1 MAALVSP
8 ALAQT
13 SFTDGAALATRAV
26 DAAKELRTHLAELAK
41 AGARPDF
48 SKPPASELFGR
59 IYDMNALAALP
70 PPAPNEISW
79 LLNWSAAGGG
89 IVKAILTFGITPPAG
104 PSDQAAIERNLVDYE
119 DQQAVAS
126 SFLIRITAR
135 EMQVLSLFMAQLPE
149 DQRTPI
155 RQEGFDTAR
164 AGATKVL
171 SGALITL
178 ASDLKT
184 ANARMLSAAI
194 RDTGDVWVQNLF
206 AKDRPEIMREIG
218 LRRKKLRTGRRKRI
232 SPRSAPRRRRRSSG
246 SPSPPSWRAW
256 TPVQNHAD
264 GDLSAAA
271 EKYFDDEGV
280 SFCNNRSPGDD
291 NDTFVTRSRSF
302 RLARLRRKT
311 RARAKSGVVPL

>member
-1 MAALVSP
+1 MAAIRALLLMAALVSP

-155 RQEGFDTAR
+155 RQEGFDRAR

-218 LRRKKLRTGRRKRI
+218 TAQKEVKDGETKKNLAAFG
-232 SPRSAPRRRRRSSG
+232 A
-246 SPSPPSWRAW
+246 A
-256 TPVQNHAD
+256 
-264 GDLSAAA
+264 LAAA
-271 EKYFDDEGV
+271 K
-280 SFCNNRSPGDD
+280 
-291 NDTFVTRSRSF
+291 
-302 RLARLRRKT
+302 
-311 RARAKSGVVPL
+311 

>member
-1 MAALVSP
+1 MAAIRALLLMAALVSP

-135 EMQVLSLFMAQLPE
+135 EMQVLSLFMPQLPE

-178 ASDLKT
+178 A
-184 ANARMLSAAI
+184 
-194 RDTGDVWVQNLF
+194 
-206 AKDRPEIMREIG
+206 
-218 LRRKKLRTGRRKRI
+218 
-232 SPRSAPRRRRRSSG
+232 
-246 SPSPPSWRAW
+246 
-256 TPVQNHAD
+256 
-264 GDLSAAA
+264 
-271 EKYFDDEGV
+271 
-280 SFCNNRSPGDD
+280 
-291 NDTFVTRSRSF
+291 
-302 RLARLRRKT
+302 

>member
-1 MAALVSP
+1 V
-8 ALAQT
+8 
-13 SFTDGAALATRAV
+13 V
-26 DAAKELRTHLAELAK
+26 VELER
-41 AGARPDF
+41 GRGWDRQSNPDLRNHP
-48 SKPPASELFGR
+48 S
-59 IYDMNALAALP
+59 
-70 PPAPNEISW
+70 
-79 LLNWSAAGGG
+79 
-89 IVKAILTFGITPPAG
+89 G

-155 RQEGFDTAR
+155 RQEGFDRAR

-218 LRRKKLRTGRRKRI
+218 HCAE
-232 SPRSAPRRRRRSSG
+232 RS
-246 SPSPPSWRAW
+246 
-256 TPVQNHAD
+256 
-264 GDLSAAA
+264 
-271 EKYFDDEGV
+271 
-280 SFCNNRSPGDD
+280 
-291 NDTFVTRSRSF
+291 
-302 RLARLRRKT
+302 
-311 RARAKSGVVPL
+311 

>member
-1 MAALVSP
+1 VAAIRALLLMAALVSP

-178 ASDLKT
+178 ASDLKDRQCPH
-184 ANARMLSAAI
+184 AQR
-194 RDTGDVWVQNLF
+194 RDPRHRRRLGSKSVRQ
-206 AKDRPEIMREIG
+206 RPPEIMREIG
-218 LRRKKLRTGRRKRI
+218 TAQKEVKDGETKKNLAAFG
-232 SPRSAPRRRRRSSG
+232 A
-246 SPSPPSWRAW
+246 A
-256 TPVQNHAD
+256 
-264 GDLSAAA
+264 LAAA
-271 EKYFDDEGV
+271 K
-280 SFCNNRSPGDD
+280 
-291 NDTFVTRSRSF
+291 
-302 RLARLRRKT
+302 
-311 RARAKSGVVPL
+311 

>member
-1 MAALVSP
+1 MAAIRALLLMVALVSP

-13 SFTDGAALATRAV
+13 SFADGAALAARAA

-41 AGARPDF
+41 AGGRPDF

-70 PPAPNEISW
+70 PPAPNEFSW

-89 IVKAILTFGITPPAG
+89 FVKAILTFGITPPVG
-104 PSDQAAIERNLVDYE
+104 PSDQGAIERNLVDYE

-155 RQEGFDTAR
+155 REKGFDTAR

-178 ASDLKT
+178 ASDLRT

-194 RDTGDVWVQNLF
+194 RDTGDVWIQNLF

-218 LRRKKLRTGRRKRI
+218 TAQKEVKDGETKKNL
-232 SPRSAPRRRRRSSG
+232 
-246 SPSPPSWRAW
+246 
-256 TPVQNHAD
+256 
-264 GDLSAAA
+264 AAFGA
-271 EKYFDDEGV
+271 A
-280 SFCNNRSPGDD
+280 
-291 NDTFVTRSRSF
+291 
-302 RLARLRRKT
+302 LAAVK
-311 RARAKSGVVPL
+311 